1 LTRDSVPTTATY
13 TIAIFNVRLTST
25 PAVPF
30 ALESAGIE
38 FLDSNGVKLMAKPP
52 KAESS

>member
-1 LTRDSVPTTATY
+1 MLDLQPPRHTPT
-13 TIAIFNVRLTST
+13 LPT

-30 ALESAGIE
+30 ALEFAGIE